1 MAILALKGVA
11 RAMRKLHCSDAMM
24 AAACAEIAA
33 GLTDADLGSNLYK
46 KRIPIEGR
54 GKSGGLRTIIA
65 SRFNGRWFILAILE
79 KSDLVNIPSDQLRC
93 LKQQTV
99 LLLELEDAAIEKLIA
114 NGYLVRI
121 LDESSTTQG
130 V

>member
-1 MAILALKGVA
+1 
-11 RAMRKLHCSDAMM
+11 MRKLHCSDEMM
-24 AAACAEIAA
+24 AAACAEIAS

-65 SRFNGRWFILAILE
+65 SCFNGRQFILAIWA

-99 LLLELEDAAIEKLIA
+99 LLLELEDAAIEKLIV
-114 NGYLVRI
+114 NGSLVQI

>member
-1 MAILALKGVA
+1 MWA
-11 RAMRKLHCSDAMM
+11 
-24 AAACAEIAA
+24 
-33 GLTDADLGSNLYK
+33 
-46 KRIPIEGR
+46 
-54 GKSGGLRTIIA
+54 
-65 SRFNGRWFILAILE
+65 

-114 NGYLVRI
+114 NGSLVQI

>member
-1 MAILALKGVA
+1 
-11 RAMRKLHCSDAMM
+11 MRKLHCSDEMM

-33 GLTDADLGSNLYK
+33 GLTDADL
-46 KRIPIEGR
+46 

-65 SRFNGRWFILAILE
+65 SRFNGRWFILAIWV

-114 NGYLVRI
+114 NGSLVQI
-121 LDESSTTQG
+121 LDEPSTTQG

>member
-1 MAILALKGVA
+1 
-11 RAMRKLHCSDAMM
+11 M
-24 AAACAEIAA
+24 AAACVEIAA

-65 SRFNGRWFILAILE
+65 SRFNGRWFILEIWA

-99 LLLELEDAAIEKLIA
+99 LLLELEDAAIEKWIA
-114 NGYLVRI
+114 KRYLVQI
-121 LDESSTTQG
+121 LDEYLSNQG

>member
-1 MAILALKGVA
+1 
-11 RAMRKLHCSDAMM
+11 
-24 AAACAEIAA
+24 
-33 GLTDADLGSNLYK
+33 
-46 KRIPIEGR
+46 
-54 GKSGGLRTIIA
+54 
-65 SRFNGRWFILAILE
+65 
-79 KSDLVNIPSDQLRC
+79 

-114 NGYLVRI
+114 NGSLVQI